1 LRLIS
6 ETWVHFGLWVFVL
19 GSISKLI
26 VARDHFV
33 LNGSR
38 FSTSLWSF
46 LSLLLPL
53 GLEHGHVC
61 ELSSVPV
68 IKQSFELVILAFF
81 LEDPVE
87 LAIII
92 EVVALHHGLEETSE
106 VVVVGFLFEFYVA
119 AVLDILHKFFR

>member
-1 LRLIS
+1 M
-6 ETWVHFGLWVFVL
+6 
-19 GSISKLI
+19 
-26 VARDHFV
+26 
-33 LNGSR
+33 
-38 FSTSLWSF
+38 
-46 LSLLLPL
+46 
-53 GLEHGHVC
+53 C

-92 EVVALHHGLEETSE
+92 EVVALHHGLEETSD